1 MARRGENIRKRSDG
15 RWEGRYLIHINGSKK
30 YRSVYASSYNEVKQ
44 KLFNSKKESE
54 ITLLSQKEQ
63 TAPLNASADMSLD
76 EIGQL
81 WLIYIKDNR
90 KYSTYRKYANIY
102 VMHIRDIFGSLTADE
117 ISLEIIEKAL
127 PKEISA
133 SLYKSIYC
141 VLNQILWKPI
151 LRHSENSFKNRKA
164 ADNSQTCADNKCY
177 RPAEAMPLSAL
188 RS

>member
-1 MARRGENIRKRSDG
+1 MGRPISDPYK
-15 RWEGRYLIHINGSKK
+15 WKQK

-63 TAPLNASADMSLD
+63 TAPLNGSADMSLD

-102 VMHIRDIFGSLTADE
+102 DMHIRDTFGSLTADE

-127 PKEISA
+127 PRRYPPVYIKVSTV
-133 SLYKSIYC
+133 Y
-141 VLNQILWKPI
+141 
-151 LRHSENSFKNRKA
+151 
-164 ADNSQTCADNKCY
+164 
-177 RPAEAMPLSAL
+177 
-188 RS
+188 